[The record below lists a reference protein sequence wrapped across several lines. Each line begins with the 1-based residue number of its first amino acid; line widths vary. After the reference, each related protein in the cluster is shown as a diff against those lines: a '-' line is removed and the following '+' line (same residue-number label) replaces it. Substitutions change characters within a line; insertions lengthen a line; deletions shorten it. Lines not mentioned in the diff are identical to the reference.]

1 MSELTANAPSR
12 ASVKGSAKPVKPL
25 ERVQRIVPGVL
36 AWFIAL
42 LLFFPIFWMTI
53 TSFKTEQQAYQPS
66 LWFTPTLGS
75 FREVLA
81 RSDYFA
87 YAWHSVLIAFGVTVV
102 CLLLAVPAAYS
113 MAFFPTRRTQKV
125 LLWMLSTK
133 MMPSV
138 GVLVPI
144 YLLWKNT
151 GLLDSISG
159 LVIIYTLINLPIA
172 VWMTFTY
179 FNEIPRDILE
189 AGRIDGAVTW
199 QEIVYLLM
207 PMALPGLASTALL
220 LVILS
225 WNEAFW
231 SINLSSSNAAPL
243 TVFIASYS
251 SPEGLFWA
259 KLSAA
264 SVLAVAPVLI
274 VGWLS
279 QKQLVR
285 ALTFGAVK

>member
-1 MSELTANAPSR
+1 MSHPTVSGAPPLR
-12 ASVKGSAKPVKPL
+12 ASSSAFDAVKRAAPAA
-25 ERVQRIVPGVL
+25 L
-36 AWFIAL
+36 AWLIAL
-42 LLFFPIFWMTI
+42 ALFFPIFWMMI
-53 TSFKTEQQAYQPS
+53 TAFKTERDAYSMS
-66 LWFTPTLGS
+66 LIFMPTLDS
-75 FREVLA
+75 FREVFA
-81 RSDYFA
+81 RSDYFLFA
-87 YAWHSVLIAFGVTVV
+87 RNSILISAGVTVL
-102 CLLLAVPAAYS
+102 CLLLAVPAAYT
-113 MAFFPTRRTQKV
+113 MAFFPTRRTQSL

-144 YLLWKNT
+144 YLLWKNA
-151 GLLDSISG
+151 GLLDTVSG
-159 LVIIYTLINLPIA
+159 LIIVYTLMNLPIA
-172 VWMTFTY
+172 VWMAFTY

-189 AGRIDGAVTW
+189 AGRIDGAATW

-231 SINLSSSNAAPL
+231 SINLSSSSAAPL

-264 SVLAVAPVLI
+264 SLLAVAPILL

-285 ALTFGAVK
+285 GLTFGAVK

>member
-1 MSELTANAPSR
+1 MSTQSVTGAPRTS
-12 ASVKGSAKPVKPL
+12 ALDHVKN
-25 ERVQRIVPGVL
+25 IVPGIV
-36 AWFIAL
+36 AWIVSI

-53 TSFKTEQQAYQPS
+53 TAFKTEQQAYSSS
-66 LWFTPTLGS
+66 LFFTPTLDS
-75 FREVLA
+75 FREVFA
-81 RSDYFA
+81 RSNYFGF
-87 YAWHSVLIAFGVTVV
+87 AWNSVLISVGVTVL
-102 CLLLAVPAAYS
+102 CLILAVPCAYA
-113 MAFFPTRRTQKV
+113 MAFFPTKKTQSV

-151 GLLDSISG
+151 GLLDTVSG
-159 LVIIYTLINLPIA
+159 LVIVYTLINLPIA
-172 VWMTFTY
+172 VWMAFTY
-179 FNEIPRDILE
+179 FNEVPKDILE
-189 AGRIDGAVTW
+189 AGRIDGATTW

-207 PMALPGLASTALL
+207 PMALPGLASTGLL
-220 LVILS
+220 LIILS

-264 SVLAVAPVLI
+264 SLLAVAPILI
-274 VGWLS
+274 VGWVS

-285 ALTFGAVK
+285 GLTFGAVEVRARA